1 MLRGI
6 LAFAIVM
13 FAAPLHAQAAGDA
26 ARLDAFKA
34 FAQHCGTQRAV
45 LSFSYAIVK
54 DGRIVA
60 VEGMGWQDHDAE

>member
-1 MLRGI
+1 MLRRI
-6 LAFAIVM
+6 FAAAAFA
-13 FAAPLHAQAAGDA
+13 FAALLPAQAAGDA